1 MVRFVNLYDILEV
14 DKDANKEDIKIQ
26 YKRISIRHKITAA
39 KQGQAAKV
47 IQERMR
53 QTAEAYRILGNPD
66 RRKQYNKHGV
76 EEGDL
81 SGVDED
87 EMFCSVFGGVQKRG
101 RRKAPDIVFELAM
114 SLDSLY
120 NGKTTRIAV
129 IRKRLCSHCDSL
141 GTKKEGLFGYC
152 SSCGGRGEIH
162 LTRQMTSGHSR
173 HVSTTCPDCTGSGTV
188 VRPQDYCTYC
198 KGELV
203 VKEKRTFDITI
214 TPGMQ
219 EGDHFTFQG
228 EGDEEPG
235 CSLPGDVF
243 VIIVNLKH
251 DTFRRKGDHLLLSY
265 ELSLVEALCGFYLP
279 LNHLD
284 GRQLVIQPPKGVVI
298 SPYKYWQVEGEGMPI
313 AGSGSFGNLIIQFTV
328 SFPDSLP
335 QETTTQISR
344 ILTAPPQ
351 PILEDDYL
359 ERTLTLADRSIFSN
373 CSEKREGDDAL
384 PAGNKAVCQ
393 HQ

>member
-14 DKDANKEDIKIQ
+14 EKDASKEDIKKQ
-26 YKRISIRHKITAA
+26 FKRISVRHKIAGA
-39 KQGQAAKV
+39 KQGQGTRG
-47 IQERMR
+47 IQERLK
-53 QTAEAYRILGNPD
+53 QTAEAYRILGNTE

-76 EEGDL
+76 DESDL
-81 SGVDED
+81 AGIDED
-87 EMFCSVFGGVQKRG
+87 EMFCDVFEGVQKRG
-101 RRKAPDIVFELAM
+101 RRKASDIVFELSM
-114 SLDSLY
+114 SLESLY
-120 NGKTTRIAV
+120 NGKSTRIAV
-129 IRKRLCSHCDSL
+129 IRKRFCKHCDSL
-141 GTKKEGLFGYC
+141 GTKQEGLFGYC
-152 SSCGGRGEIH
+152 SSCSGRGEIH
-162 LTRQMTSGHSR
+162 LIRQMTPSHSR
-173 HVSTTCPDCTGSGTV
+173 HVSTTCPDCNGKGTV
-188 VRPQDYCTYC
+188 VRPQDYCTHC
-198 KGELV
+198 KGDLV
-203 VKEKRTFDITI
+203 VKEKRTFNITI

-298 SPYKYWQVEGEGMPI
+298 SPHKFWQVEGEGMPVPGEEI
-313 AGSGSFGNLIIQFTV
+313 FGNLIIQFTV

-335 QETTTQISR
+335 NETTSQISR

-351 PILEDDYL
+351 PVIEKDYL
-359 ERTLTLADRSIFSN
+359 ERTLTIADSTIFSN
-373 CSEKREGDDAL
+373 SSEKKEGEDAL
-384 PAGNKAVCQ
+384 PSGNKATCQ